1 MQSVD
6 KKRINCVY
14 MHVLVQHDKW
24 HLMAYVGEFKSINL
38 NMSNVDTC
46 VLTISQEVWTTG
58 FTKYI
63 IFMYSPYWTI
73 QNSHVWGIKFKQDYI
88 LYQRNGLEIK

>member
-6 KKRINCVY
+6 KKGINCVY
-14 MHVLVQHDKW
+14 MHVFVQHEKL

-38 NMSNVDTC
+38 NTSNVDTC
-46 VLTISQEVWTTG
+46 VLTISGEVWTTG

-63 IFMYSPYWTI
+63 IFILSILNYS
-73 QNSHVWGIKFKQDYI
+73 FKQDYI

>member
-6 KKRINCVY
+6 KKEINCIY

-63 IFMYSPYWTI
+63 IFISSILNYS
-73 QNSHVWGIKFKQDYI
+73 FKQDYI